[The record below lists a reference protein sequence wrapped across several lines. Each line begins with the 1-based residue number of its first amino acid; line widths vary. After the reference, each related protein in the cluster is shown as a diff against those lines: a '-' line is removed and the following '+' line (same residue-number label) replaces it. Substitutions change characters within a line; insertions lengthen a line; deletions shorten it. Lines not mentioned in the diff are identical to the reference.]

1 MAIGTVYNS
10 NSLAA
15 VNTVGGDVDLYQ
27 IDATQKFALGTPI
40 TRVDGNKYRYANFV
54 TATTQG
60 KLVSHVVADT
70 DNASTDAL
78 VVAPAAAYQQ
88 PIEQVGVY
96 PGAIGS
102 RFIVYTLASVV
113 KDQFAGGYLTVN
125 LDTGYG
131 YIYRIKG
138 NTATSSG
145 GVGTGNLLIE
155 LYDKIVVALS
165 ATSDTGI
172 VGSLYSDCIVAT
184 PATNFVTVGVTMA
197 NMTANTFGWICTHGV
212 CACLQDGAVTAG
224 DIIQAGITTAGAYQT
239 MGIGTTNS
247 FSTAAGLNIL
257 GYCVQQPATNSG
269 VSSYG
274 TIFLQLE

>member
-1 MAIGTVYNS
+1 MAVGTVYNS

-15 VNTVGGDVDLYQ
+15 VNTVGGDIDLYA
-27 IDATQKFALGTPI
+27 IDSTQKFALGTPI

-70 DNASTDAL
+70 QHASTDAL
-78 VVAPAAAYQQ
+78 LVAPAVAYQMPDEQ
-88 PIEQVGVY
+88 PGLY

-102 RFIVYTLASVV
+102 KYIIMTHASMI
-113 KDQFAGGYLTVN
+113 KDQFAGGYITMN

-138 NTATSSG
+138 NTASNDPVSG
-145 GVGTGNLLIE
+145 KFRIE
-155 LYDKIVVALS
+155 LYDKLQVAID
-165 ATSDTGI
+165 ATTDSGL
-172 VGSLYSDCIVAT
+172 VGSLYSDCIEAT
-184 PATNFVTVGVTMA
+184 PGTDYVTVGVTMA
-197 NMTANTFGWICTHGV
+197 NMTANTFGWICTHGI
-212 CACLQDGAVTAG
+212 CTCLQDGAVAAG
-224 DIIQAGITTAGAYQT
+224 DIIQIGITTAGAYQT

-247 FSTAAGLNIL
+247 FSTVAGLNIL
-257 GYCVQQPATNSG
+257 GYCVQVPATNSG
-269 VSSYG
+269 VTSYG